1 MVVSPNEY
9 LSMKLNWRD
18 RRRLKRLER
27 EIDKELL
34 EGINYSEDGIRVYI
48 IGAVDK
54 HIAYRLEDK
63 YNSAGWMLNIN
74 PIPLNTATRSREQ
87 YSRSR
92 SDRWLHGAQAI

>member
-18 RRRLKRLER
+18 RRRLKKLER

-34 EGINYSEDGIRVYI
+34 EGINYSEDEIRVYI

-63 YNSAGWMLNIN
+63 YNSAGWDVEYKSY
-74 PIPLNTATRSREQ
+74 PPQ
-87 YSRSR
+87 YSNEEPRTIFTFKKR
-92 SDRWLHGAQAI
+92 